1 MLEFNVSGQMLLLEG
16 PSPGPHGGR
25 KGQPFQAI
33 ARIAQLL
40 PAGAHPLSLF
50 SLLPLA
56 ERDGEVLTHGKAFN
70 KCRLR
75 TAEEFIRGALEERLL
90 SLLTSNLLPTSGD
103 PSRGWPEAIFLPRP
117 PVLYR
122 APLVFRLPGKA
133 AILEKGCEGAAQSP
147 APWKAFRERL
157 LRLGP
162 SPCLRSLEPGFAELA
177 TMINGAHSFLSSLPM
192 LASRC
197 QLELRPAEQPGAM
210 ALPAPGSR
218 GDGPSTHHF
227 PSVPELLLT

>member
-103 PSRGWPEAIFLPRP
+103 PSRGWPVAIFLPRP
-117 PVLYR
+117 PLYYTELPLSSDCQAKQLSWRRDGKGQLR
-122 APLVFRLPGKA
+122 ARLHGRLSGKA
-133 AILEKGCEGAAQSP
+133 SCA
-147 APWKAFRERL
+147 
-157 LRLGP
+157 
-162 SPCLRSLEPGFAELA
+162 
-177 TMINGAHSFLSSLPM
+177 
-192 LASRC
+192 
-197 QLELRPAEQPGAM
+197 
-210 ALPAPGSR
+210 
-218 GDGPSTHHF
+218 
-227 PSVPELLLT
+227 